1 MKILKYKNKYFDDV
15 LAIYNQLFP
24 KLSDEQ
30 LDFEINK
37 NPFSELYLIGKNENI
52 VGFVQ
57 YYDQDDN
64 YEIAYIGI
72 LKKYQR
78 QKNASKL
85 LSFLVEQAKDNDLD
99 NINLEVRT
107 KNQDAI
113 KLYRKFGFKIATTRK
128 NYYANGD
135 DAYLMMKGFE

>member
-24 KLSDEQ
+24 RLSDEQ

-57 YYDQDDN
+57 YYDQQDN
-64 YEIAYIGI
+64 YEIAYIGV

-107 KNQDAI
+107 KNKDAI
-113 KLYRKFGFKIATTRK
+113 KLYQKFGFQIATTRK
-128 NYYANGD
+128 KYYANGD
-135 DAYLMMKGFE
+135 DAYLMMKGIE

>member
-15 LAIYNQLFP
+15 LIIYHQLFP

-30 LDFEINK
+30 LDFEINN
-37 NPFSELYLIGKNENI
+37 NPFSKLYLIEKNENI

-57 YYDQDDN
+57 YYDQQDN
-64 YEIAYIGI
+64 YEIAYIGV

-85 LSFLVEQAKDNDLD
+85 LAFLIEQAKDNELD

-107 KNQDAI
+107 KNKKAI
-113 KLYRKFGFKIATTRK
+113 ELYQKFGFKIATTRK
-128 NYYANGD
+128 KYYANGD
-135 DAYLMMKGFE
+135 DAYLMMKGFD